1 MFWGPRVLV
10 PGCWGVF
17 VSHPHCLVWWVRTMT
32 DKQGNIS
39 SYPFWV
45 GGALSGLLSTPFC
58 WLPKFFGGFGVEG
71 FVSAC
76 GWAAVCGGLV
86 VCGWVVGELYSGC
99 FCVFIFCVISV
110 FEFFLCGFSFCGR
123 SVDALVS
130 RADEGRGGLRYSSG
144 S

>member
-1 MFWGPRVLV
+1 MVGANYDRQARKTFS
-10 PGCWGVF
+10 
-17 VSHPHCLVWWVRTMT
+17 SHPFLVALLVWSGWGAHYRVYF
-32 DKQGNIS
+32 QH
-39 SYPFWV
+39 PFV
-45 GGALSGLLSTPFC
+45 GFPS
-58 WLPKFFGGFGVEG
+58 FGGFGVEG

>member
-1 MFWGPRVLV
+1 
-10 PGCWGVF
+10 
-17 VSHPHCLVWWVRTMT
+17 MT

-39 SYPFWV
+39 SYPFGV

-58 WLPKFFGGFGVEG
+58 WISWFFGGFGVEG

-110 FEFFLCGFSFCGR
+110 FEFFCVVLVFVGVRWMPWCQELMKDVAVCDIPRGVDERALIRGFPNG
-123 SVDALVS
+123 VT
-130 RADEGRGGLRYSSG
+130 
-144 S
+144 